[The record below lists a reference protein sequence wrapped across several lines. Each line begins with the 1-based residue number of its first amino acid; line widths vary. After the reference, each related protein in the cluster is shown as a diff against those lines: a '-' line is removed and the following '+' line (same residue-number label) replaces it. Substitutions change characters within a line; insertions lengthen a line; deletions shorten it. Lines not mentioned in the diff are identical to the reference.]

1 MSHTMPPLPEND
13 PFATPCFYYGAVS
26 VVWCWYE
33 VELDILNGYLDALG
47 MRAGEFNGK
56 GLVNFSF
63 MSAASLFG
71 SGSLSQTGKD
81 SANSRPYNP
90 GGSAFNETE
99 LNIVAYAAARKND
112 IPTEL
117 SARDFIFGADQSK
130 NLGVYRLHVACDN
143 PMAIAAGRTYYYE
156 NKFLTFYNYQS
167 PSLNRTVEDQIK
179 TNDQW
184 SIECMDADSS
194 SAAHLYSAKIDA
206 RNLTFQ
212 PANASELID
221 ISYDKKSGRV
231 LGSRRNFLGMHQ
243 VALLDNDPDARVS
256 VTVGKGGGKTSK
268 DGQQLINDMDQL
280 INGRSAIAIQK
291 FESPPCIAEA
301 VPYYMDQI

>member
-1 MSHTMPPLPEND
+1 MSNTMPPLPEND

-33 VELDILNGYLDALG
+33 VELVVLNGYLDALG

-71 SGSLSQTGKD
+71 SGSLSEVNKD
-81 SANSRPYNP
+81 PAKSRPYNP

-99 LNIVAYAAARKND
+99 LNIVAYSTARKND
-112 IPTEL
+112 VPTDL
-117 SARDFIFGADQSK
+117 TGKDFIFGADQSK
-130 NLGVYRLHVACDN
+130 NLGVYRVHVACDN
-143 PMAIAAGRTYYYE
+143 PMAIAAGRAYYYE
-156 NKFLTFYNYQS
+156 NKFLSFYKYQS
-167 PSLNRTVEDQIK
+167 PSLNRKVEDQIK

-184 SIECMDADSS
+184 DIECMDADSS
-194 SAAHLYSAKIDA
+194 DASKLYSAVIDA
-206 RNLTFQ
+206 RNLTFH

-221 ISYDKKSGRV
+221 LSYDKKSGRV

-243 VALLDNDPDARVS
+243 VAMLDKDLAARVS
-256 VTVGKGGGKTSK
+256 VKVGKGGGKTSK
-268 DGQQLINDMDQL
+268 DGQQLINDMNQL
-280 INGRSAIAIQK
+280 VNGRSAIAIQK
-291 FESPPCIAEA
+291 FDSPPCIAEA
-301 VPYYMDQI
+301 IPYYMDQI